1 MSYTGKGP
9 PLTTMATK
17 TTKVQPADLKGIT
30 ACFSDSSLEIRSLAK
45 AIAEK
50 EGTNASK
57 AVLAALR
64 EKASGL
70 NLVYITG

>member
-1 MSYTGKGP
+1 MITSYS
-9 PLTTMATK
+9 MASK

-30 ACFSDSSLEIRSLAK
+30 ACFSDPSLEIRSLAK

-57 AVLAALR
+57 AVLAAVQQ
-64 EKASGL
+64 KAAEH
-70 NLVYITG
+70 NLAFVAG